1 MFVEQF
7 KNNGVPYLRL
17 VQSYRV
23 EDSQGRKV
31 SRKKTILN
39 IGPLSRFDD
48 GEPDF
53 VQRLKDSYKEGK
65 PIIDLLLPY
74 IEEPVAKKHVIT
86 FEDGDM
92 ACIGTPK
99 LVSQILLDRL
109 FVQLGLDKLCATLK
123 HSLGLSYDLT
133 GFIRLLIFG
142 RILQPASK
150 WETAQQN
157 AQYFAPLADTTY
169 PYHIYDALDV
179 LAEYK
184 EQFIHRM
191 HSSIC
196 KTVGRSSTHIYY
208 DVTNFFFEIEKPDP
222 NEDIGDGVQK
232 GLRQKGVSKENRKEP
247 IVQMGM
253 FLDDNGIPITIE
265 TFPGNTLDQATL
277 RPALKKSMGKLE
289 TERFVLVADRGLHSF
304 YNLCHLVS
312 DGQGYIVSK
321 SIRKTPKAERQWIMM
336 QEDYI
341 AKGNSFKF
349 KSRIVTR
356 RVKDENGVV
365 MELKEKVIVYWSER
379 FYMREYNE
387 HKSFLDFLERL
398 RQNPASFRITAI
410 QSNKLKKFF
419 KREFVQKDTG
429 EIIESGKLLGM
440 LDEEKVEELTAFMGY
455 YQIVTSEIDMPDED
469 VIEAYHGLTQIE
481 DQFREMKGTLNT
493 RPVYVST
500 KEHIQAHLL
509 VCMIAL
515 TMLRLIQKKI
525 ISSSQIE
532 NNGCIWSYGMS
543 GKRVH
548 TALQSWQ
555 IDKLPGDVYRFK
567 NTTDDD
573 LKRILSAFSINIIPK
588 LYTRGDLRKILFC
601 TFNRKMTLL
610 RIFPSS
616 N

>member
-1 MFVEQF
+1 MFVEQC

-48 GEPDF
+48 GKPDF

-74 IEEPVAKKHVIT
+74 IDEPVAKKHVIT

-92 ACIGTPK
+92 SCIGNPK

-419 KREFVQKDTG
+419 KREFVHKDTG

-509 VCMIAL
+509 VCLIAL

-532 NNGCIWSYGMS
+532 KSGCTWSYGMS
-543 GKRVH
+543 GRRVQ
-548 TALQSWQ
+548 TALQKWQ
-555 IDKLPGDVYRFK
+555 IDKLPGDIYRFS

-588 LYTRGDLRKILFC
+588 LYTRGDLRKIKTEIKL
-601 TFNRKMTLL
+601 
-610 RIFPSS
+610 
-616 N
+616 

>member
-1 MFVEQF
+1 M
-7 KNNGVPYLRL
+7 
-17 VQSYRV
+17 
-23 EDSQGRKV
+23 
-31 SRKKTILN
+31 
-39 IGPLSRFDD
+39 SRFDD
-48 GEPDF
+48 GKPDF

-92 ACIGTPK
+92 SCIGNPK

-419 KREFVQKDTG
+419 KREFVHKDTG

-440 LDEEKVEELTAFMGY
+440 LDEEKIEELTAFMGY

-509 VCMIAL
+509 VCLIAL

-532 NNGCIWSYGMS
+532 KSGCTWSYGMS
-543 GKRVH
+543 GRRVQ
-548 TALQSWQ
+548 TALQKWQ
-555 IDKLPGDVYRFK
+555 IDKLPGDIYRFS

-588 LYTRGDLRKILFC
+588 LYTRGDLRKIKTEIKL
-601 TFNRKMTLL
+601 
-610 RIFPSS
+610 
-616 N
+616 

>member
-1 MFVEQF
+1 
-7 KNNGVPYLRL
+7 
-17 VQSYRV
+17 
-23 EDSQGRKV
+23 
-31 SRKKTILN
+31 
-39 IGPLSRFDD
+39 
-48 GEPDF
+48 
-53 VQRLKDSYKEGK
+53 
-65 PIIDLLLPY
+65 
-74 IEEPVAKKHVIT
+74 
-86 FEDGDM
+86 
-92 ACIGTPK
+92 
-99 LVSQILLDRL
+99 
-109 FVQLGLDKLCATLK
+109 
-123 HSLGLSYDLT
+123 
-133 GFIRLLIFG
+133 
-142 RILQPASK
+142 
-150 WETAQQN
+150 
-157 AQYFAPLADTTY
+157 
-169 PYHIYDALDV
+169 
-179 LAEYK
+179 
-184 EQFIHRM
+184 M

-419 KREFVQKDTG
+419 KREFVHKDTG

-509 VCMIAL
+509 VCLIAL

-532 NNGCIWSYGMS
+532 KSGCTWSYGMS
-543 GKRVH
+543 GRRVQ
-548 TALQSWQ
+548 TALQKWQ
-555 IDKLPGDVYRFK
+555 IDKLPGDIYRFS

-588 LYTRGDLRKILFC
+588 LYTRGDLRKIKTEIKL
-601 TFNRKMTLL
+601 
-610 RIFPSS
+610 
-616 N
+616 

>member
-1 MFVEQF
+1 MFVEQC

-48 GEPDF
+48 GKPDF

-86 FEDGDM
+86 FEYGDM
-92 ACIGTPK
+92 SCIGNPK

-379 FYMREYNE
+379 FYMQEYNE

-419 KREFVQKDTG
+419 KREFVHKDTG

-509 VCMIAL
+509 VCLIAL

-532 NNGCIWSYGMS
+532 KSGCTWSYGMS
-543 GKRVH
+543 GRRVQ
-548 TALQSWQ
+548 TALQKWQ
-555 IDKLPGDVYRFK
+555 IDKLPGDIYRFS

-588 LYTRGDLRKILFC
+588 LYTRGDLRKIKTEIKL
-601 TFNRKMTLL
+601 
-610 RIFPSS
+610 
-616 N
+616 

>member
-1 MFVEQF
+1 MFVEQC

-48 GEPDF
+48 GKPDF

-92 ACIGTPK
+92 SCIGNPK

-157 AQYFAPLADTTY
+157 AQYFASLADTTY
-169 PYHIYDALDV
+169 PYHIYDTLDI

-321 SIRKTPKAERQWIMM
+321 SIRKTPKTERQWITM

-419 KREFVQKDTG
+419 KKEFVHKDTG
-429 EIIESGKLLGM
+429 EIVESGKLLGM
-440 LDEEKVEELTAFMGY
+440 LDEEKIGELTAFMGY

-500 KEHIQAHLL
+500 KEHIQAHFL
-509 VCMIAL
+509 VCLIAL

-525 ISSSQIE
+525 LSSSQIE
-532 NNGCIWSYGMS
+532 KSGCIWSYGMS
-543 GKRVH
+543 GKRVQ
-548 TALQSWQ
+548 TALQKWQ
-555 IDKLPGDVYRFK
+555 IDKLPGDIYRFN

-573 LKRILSAFSINIIPK
+573 LKRILSAFSINIMPK
-588 LYTRGDLRKILFC
+588 LYTRGDLRKIKTEIKL
-601 TFNRKMTLL
+601 
-610 RIFPSS
+610 
-616 N
+616 

>member
-1 MFVEQF
+1 MFVEQC

-48 GEPDF
+48 GKPDF

-92 ACIGTPK
+92 SCIGNPK

-356 RVKDENGVV
+356 RVKDENGAV

-419 KREFVQKDTG
+419 KREFVHKDTG

-509 VCMIAL
+509 VCLIAL

-532 NNGCIWSYGMS
+532 KSGCTWSYGMS
-543 GKRVH
+543 GRRVQ
-548 TALQSWQ
+548 TALQKWQ
-555 IDKLPGDVYRFK
+555 IDKLPGDIYRFS

-588 LYTRGDLRKILFC
+588 LYTRGDLRKIKTEIKL
-601 TFNRKMTLL
+601 
-610 RIFPSS
+610 
-616 N
+616 

>member
-1 MFVEQF
+1 MFVEQC

-48 GEPDF
+48 GKPDF

-92 ACIGTPK
+92 SCIGNPK

-109 FVQLGLDKLCATLK
+109 FVQLGLNKLCATLK

-419 KREFVQKDTG
+419 KREFVHKDTG

-440 LDEEKVEELTAFMGY
+440 LDEEKIEELTAFMGY

-509 VCMIAL
+509 VCLIAL

-532 NNGCIWSYGMS
+532 KSGCTWSYGMS
-543 GKRVH
+543 GRRVQ
-548 TALQSWQ
+548 TALQKWQ
-555 IDKLPGDVYRFK
+555 IDKLPGDIYRFS

-573 LKRILSAFSINIIPK
+573 LKRILSAFSINIMPK
-588 LYTRGDLRKILFC
+588 LYTRGDLRKIKTEIKL
-601 TFNRKMTLL
+601 
-610 RIFPSS
+610 
-616 N
+616 

>member
-1 MFVEQF
+1 MFVEQC

-48 GEPDF
+48 GKPDF

-92 ACIGTPK
+92 SCIGNPK

-157 AQYFAPLADTTY
+157 AQYFASLADTTY
-169 PYHIYDALDV
+169 PYHIYDTLDI

-321 SIRKTPKAERQWIMM
+321 SIRKTPKTERQWITM

-419 KREFVQKDTG
+419 KKEFVHKDTG
-429 EIIESGKLLGM
+429 EIVESGKLLGM
-440 LDEEKVEELTAFMGY
+440 LDEEKIEELTAFMGY

-493 RPVYVST
+493 RPVYVYT
-500 KEHIQAHLL
+500 KEHIQAHFL
-509 VCMIAL
+509 VCLIAL

-525 ISSSQIE
+525 LSSSQIE
-532 NNGCIWSYGMS
+532 KSGCIWSYGMS
-543 GKRVH
+543 GKRVQ
-548 TALQSWQ
+548 TALQKWQ
-555 IDKLPGDVYRFK
+555 IDKLPGDIYRFN

-573 LKRILSAFSINIIPK
+573 LKRILSAFSINIMPK
-588 LYTRGDLRKILFC
+588 LYTRGDLRKIKTEIKL
-601 TFNRKMTLL
+601 
-610 RIFPSS
+610 
-616 N
+616 

>member
-1 MFVEQF
+1 MFVEQC

-48 GEPDF
+48 GKPDF

-92 ACIGTPK
+92 SCIGNPK

-109 FVQLGLDKLCATLK
+109 CVQLGLDKLCATLK

-265 TFPGNTLDQATL
+265 TFPGNRLDQATL

-419 KREFVQKDTG
+419 KREFVHKDTG

-440 LDEEKVEELTAFMGY
+440 LDEEKIEELTAFMGY

-509 VCMIAL
+509 VCLIAL

-532 NNGCIWSYGMS
+532 KSGCTWSYGMS
-543 GKRVH
+543 GRRVQ
-548 TALQSWQ
+548 TALQKWQ
-555 IDKLPGDVYRFK
+555 IDKLPGDIYRFS

-588 LYTRGDLRKILFC
+588 LYTRGDLRKIKTEIKL
-601 TFNRKMTLL
+601 
-610 RIFPSS
+610 
-616 N
+616 

>member
-1 MFVEQF
+1 MFVEQC

-48 GEPDF
+48 GKPDF

-92 ACIGTPK
+92 SCIGNPK

-379 FYMREYNE
+379 FYMQEYNE

-419 KREFVQKDTG
+419 KREFVHKDTG

-509 VCMIAL
+509 VCLIAL

-532 NNGCIWSYGMS
+532 KSGCTWSYGMS
-543 GKRVH
+543 GRRVQ
-548 TALQSWQ
+548 TALQKWQ
-555 IDKLPGDVYRFK
+555 IDKLPGDIYRFS

-588 LYTRGDLRKILFC
+588 LYTRGDLRKIKTEIKL
-601 TFNRKMTLL
+601 
-610 RIFPSS
+610 
-616 N
+616 

>member
-1 MFVEQF
+1 MFVEQC

-48 GEPDF
+48 GKPDF

-92 ACIGTPK
+92 SCIGNPK

-133 GFIRLLIFG
+133 GSIRLLIFG

-419 KREFVQKDTG
+419 KREFVHKDTG

-440 LDEEKVEELTAFMGY
+440 LDEEKIEELTAFMGY

-509 VCMIAL
+509 VCLIAL

-532 NNGCIWSYGMS
+532 KSGCTWSYGMS
-543 GKRVH
+543 GRRVQ
-548 TALQSWQ
+548 TALQKWQ
-555 IDKLPGDVYRFK
+555 IDKLPGDIYRFS

-588 LYTRGDLRKILFC
+588 LYTRGDLRKIKTEIKL
-601 TFNRKMTLL
+601 
-610 RIFPSS
+610 
-616 N
+616 

>member
-1 MFVEQF
+1 MFVEQC

-48 GEPDF
+48 GKPDF

-92 ACIGTPK
+92 SCIGNPK

-157 AQYFAPLADTTY
+157 AQYFASLADTTY
-169 PYHIYDALDV
+169 PYHIYDTLDI

-321 SIRKTPKAERQWIMM
+321 SIRKTPKTERQWITM

-419 KREFVQKDTG
+419 KKEFVHKDTG
-429 EIIESGKLLGM
+429 EIVESGKLLGM
-440 LDEEKVEELTAFMGY
+440 LDEEKIEELTAFMGY

-500 KEHIQAHLL
+500 KEHIQAHFL
-509 VCMIAL
+509 VCLIAL

-525 ISSSQIE
+525 LSSSQIE
-532 NNGCIWSYGMS
+532 KSGCIWSYGMS
-543 GKRVH
+543 GKRVQ
-548 TALQSWQ
+548 TALQKWQ
-555 IDKLPGDVYRFK
+555 IDKLPGDIYRFN

-573 LKRILSAFSINIIPK
+573 LKRILSAFSINIMPK
-588 LYTRGDLRKILFC
+588 LYTRGDLRKIKTEIKL
-601 TFNRKMTLL
+601 
-610 RIFPSS
+610 
-616 N
+616 

>member
-1 MFVEQF
+1 MFVEQC

-48 GEPDF
+48 GKPDF

-92 ACIGTPK
+92 SCIGNPK

-312 DGQGYIVSK
+312 EGQGYIVSK

-419 KREFVQKDTG
+419 KREFVHKDTG

-509 VCMIAL
+509 VCLIAL

-532 NNGCIWSYGMS
+532 KSGCTWSYGMS
-543 GKRVH
+543 GRRVQ
-548 TALQSWQ
+548 TALQKWQ
-555 IDKLPGDVYRFK
+555 IDKLPGDIYRFS

-588 LYTRGDLRKILFC
+588 LYTRGDLRKIKTEIKL
-601 TFNRKMTLL
+601 
-610 RIFPSS
+610 
-616 N
+616 

>member
-356 RVKDENGVV
+356 HVKDENGVV

-419 KREFVQKDTG
+419 KREFVHKDTG

-440 LDEEKVEELTAFMGY
+440 LDEEKIEELTAFMGY

-481 DQFREMKGTLNT
+481 DQFREMKGTLST
-493 RPVYVST
+493 RPIYVST
-500 KEHIQAHLL
+500 QEHIQAHLL
-509 VCMIAL
+509 ICMIAL

-525 ISSSQIE
+525 ISSSQLE
-532 NNGCIWSYGMS
+532 QSRCIWSYGMS
-543 GKRVH
+543 GRRVQ
-548 TALQSWQ
+548 TALQKWQ
-555 IDKLPGDVYRFK
+555 IDKLPGDVYRFN

-573 LKRILSAFSINIIPK
+573 LKRILSAFSINIMPK
-588 LYTRGDLRKILFC
+588 LYTRGDLRKIKTEIKL
-601 TFNRKMTLL
+601 
-610 RIFPSS
+610 
-616 N
+616 

>member
-92 ACIGTPK
+92 ACIGTQK

-150 WETAQQN
+150 WENAQQN

-169 PYHIYDALDV
+169 PYHIYDALDI

-196 KTVGRSSTHIYY
+196 KTTGRSSTHIYY
-208 DVTNFFFEIEKPDP
+208 DVTNFFFEIDKPDQS
-222 NEDIGDGVQK
+222 EDIGDGMQK

-265 TFPGNTLDQATL
+265 TFPGNRLDQATL

-304 YNLCHLVS
+304 CNLCHLVS

-356 RVKDENGVV
+356 RVKDENGAV

-398 RQNPASFRITAI
+398 RQNPASFRITAT

-419 KREFVQKDTG
+419 KKEFIHKDTG

-440 LDEEKVEELTAFMGY
+440 LDEEKIEELTAFMGY

-481 DQFREMKGTLNT
+481 DQFREMKGTPST
-493 RPVYVST
+493 RPIYVST
-500 KEHIQAHLL
+500 QEHIQAHLL
-509 VCMIAL
+509 ICMIAL

-525 ISSSQIE
+525 IFSSQLE
-532 NNGCIWSYGMS
+532 QSRCIWSYGMS
-543 GKRVH
+543 GRRVQ
-548 TALQSWQ
+548 TALQKWQ
-555 IDKLPGDVYRFK
+555 IDKLPGDVYRFN

-573 LKRILSAFSINIIPK
+573 LKRILSAFSINIMPK
-588 LYTRGDLRKILFC
+588 LYTRGDLRKIKTEIKL
-601 TFNRKMTLL
+601 
-610 RIFPSS
+610 
-616 N
+616 

>member
-1 MFVEQF
+1 MFVEQC

-48 GEPDF
+48 GKPDF

-92 ACIGTPK
+92 SCIGNPK

-304 YNLCHLVS
+304 YNLCHPVS

-419 KREFVQKDTG
+419 KREFVHKDTG

-509 VCMIAL
+509 VCLIAL

-532 NNGCIWSYGMS
+532 KSGCTWSYGMS
-543 GKRVH
+543 GRRVQ
-548 TALQSWQ
+548 TALQKWQ
-555 IDKLPGDVYRFK
+555 IDKLPGDIYRFS

-588 LYTRGDLRKILFC
+588 LYTRGDLRKIKTEIKL
-601 TFNRKMTLL
+601 
-610 RIFPSS
+610 
-616 N
+616 

>member
-1 MFVEQF
+1 MFVEQC

-48 GEPDF
+48 GKPDF

-74 IEEPVAKKHVIT
+74 TEEPVAKKHVIT

-92 ACIGTPK
+92 SCIGNPK

-419 KREFVQKDTG
+419 KREFVHKDTG

-509 VCMIAL
+509 VCLIAL

-532 NNGCIWSYGMS
+532 KSGCTWSYGMS
-543 GKRVH
+543 GRRVQ
-548 TALQSWQ
+548 TALQKWQ
-555 IDKLPGDVYRFK
+555 IDKLPGDIYRFS

-588 LYTRGDLRKILFC
+588 LYTRGDLRKIKTEIKL
-601 TFNRKMTLL
+601 
-610 RIFPSS
+610 
-616 N
+616 

>member
-321 SIRKTPKAERQWIMM
+321 SIRKTPKAERQWIMI

-356 RVKDENGVV
+356 HVKDENGVV

-419 KREFVQKDTG
+419 KREFVHKDTG

-440 LDEEKVEELTAFMGY
+440 LDEEKIEEMTAFMGY

-509 VCMIAL
+509 VCLIAL

-532 NNGCIWSYGMS
+532 KSGCIWSYGMS
-543 GKRVH
+543 GRRVQ
-548 TALQSWQ
+548 TALQKWQ
-555 IDKLPGDVYRFK
+555 IDKFPGDVYRFN
-567 NTTDDD
+567 NTTDYD

-588 LYTRGDLRKILFC
+588 LYTRGDLRKIKTAIKL
-601 TFNRKMTLL
+601 
-610 RIFPSS
+610 
-616 N
+616 

>member
-196 KTVGRSSTHIYY
+196 KTVGRSSPHIYY

-387 HKSFLDFLERL
+387 HESFLDFLERL

-419 KREFVQKDTG
+419 KREFVHKDTG

-440 LDEEKVEELTAFMGY
+440 LDEEKIEELTAFMGY

-481 DQFREMKGTLNT
+481 DQFREMKGTLST
-493 RPVYVST
+493 RPIYVST
-500 KEHIQAHLL
+500 QEHIQAHLL
-509 VCMIAL
+509 ICMIAL

-525 ISSSQIE
+525 ISSSQLE
-532 NNGCIWSYGMS
+532 QSRCIWSYGMS
-543 GKRVH
+543 GRRVQ
-548 TALQSWQ
+548 TALQKWQ
-555 IDKLPGDVYRFK
+555 IDKLPGDVYRFN

-573 LKRILSAFSINIIPK
+573 LKRILSAFSINIMPK
-588 LYTRGDLRKILFC
+588 LYTRGDLRKIKTEIKL
-601 TFNRKMTLL
+601 
-610 RIFPSS
+610 
-616 N
+616 

>member
-387 HKSFLDFLERL
+387 HESFLDFLERL

-419 KREFVQKDTG
+419 KREFVHKDTG

-440 LDEEKVEELTAFMGY
+440 LDEEKIEELTAFMGY

-481 DQFREMKGTLNT
+481 DQFREMKGTLST
-493 RPVYVST
+493 RPIYVST
-500 KEHIQAHLL
+500 QEHIQAHLL
-509 VCMIAL
+509 ICMIAL

-525 ISSSQIE
+525 ISSSQLE
-532 NNGCIWSYGMS
+532 QSRCIWSYGMS
-543 GKRVH
+543 GRRVQ
-548 TALQSWQ
+548 TALQKWQ
-555 IDKLPGDVYRFK
+555 IDKLPGDVYRFN

-573 LKRILSAFSINIIPK
+573 LKRILSAFSINIMPK
-588 LYTRGDLRKILFC
+588 LYTRGDLRKIKTEIKL
-601 TFNRKMTLL
+601 
-610 RIFPSS
+610 
-616 N
+616 

>member
-419 KREFVQKDTG
+419 KREFVHKDTG

-440 LDEEKVEELTAFMGY
+440 LDEEKIEELTAFMGY

-481 DQFREMKGTLNT
+481 DQFREMKGTLST
-493 RPVYVST
+493 RPIYVST
-500 KEHIQAHLL
+500 QEHIQAHLL
-509 VCMIAL
+509 ICMIAL

-525 ISSSQIE
+525 ISSSQLE
-532 NNGCIWSYGMS
+532 QSRCIWSYGMS
-543 GKRVH
+543 GRRVQ
-548 TALQSWQ
+548 TALQKWQ
-555 IDKLPGDVYRFK
+555 IDKLPGDIYRFN

-573 LKRILSAFSINIIPK
+573 LKRILSAFSINIMPK
-588 LYTRGDLRKILFC
+588 LYTRGDLRKIKTEIKL
-601 TFNRKMTLL
+601 
-610 RIFPSS
+610 
-616 N
+616 

>member
-1 MFVEQF
+1 MFVEQC

-48 GEPDF
+48 GKPDF

-92 ACIGTPK
+92 SCIGNPK

-157 AQYFAPLADTTY
+157 AQYFASLADTTY
-169 PYHIYDALDV
+169 PYHIYDTLDI
-179 LAEYK
+179 LAKYK

-321 SIRKTPKAERQWIMM
+321 SIRKTPKTERQWITMK
-336 QEDYI
+336 EDYI

-419 KREFVQKDTG
+419 KKEFVHKDTG
-429 EIIESGKLLGM
+429 EIVESGKLLGM
-440 LDEEKVEELTAFMGY
+440 LDEEKIEELTAFMGY

-500 KEHIQAHLL
+500 KEHIQAHFL
-509 VCMIAL
+509 VCLIAL

-525 ISSSQIE
+525 LSSSQIE
-532 NNGCIWSYGMS
+532 KSGCIWSYGMS
-543 GKRVH
+543 GKRVQ
-548 TALQSWQ
+548 TALQKWQ
-555 IDKLPGDVYRFK
+555 IDKLPGDIYRFN

-573 LKRILSAFSINIIPK
+573 LKRILSAFSINIMPK
-588 LYTRGDLRKILFC
+588 LYTRGDLRKIKTEIKL
-601 TFNRKMTLL
+601 
-610 RIFPSS
+610 
-616 N
+616 

>member
-1 MFVEQF
+1 MFVEQC

-48 GEPDF
+48 GKPDF

-92 ACIGTPK
+92 SCIGNPK

-157 AQYFAPLADTTY
+157 AQYFASLADTTY
-169 PYHIYDALDV
+169 PYHIYDTLDI

-321 SIRKTPKAERQWIMM
+321 SIRKTPKTERQWITM

-419 KREFVQKDTG
+419 KKEFVHKDTG
-429 EIIESGKLLGM
+429 EIVESGKLLGM
-440 LDEEKVEELTAFMGY
+440 LDEEKIEELTAFMGY

-493 RPVYVST
+493 RPIYVST
-500 KEHIQAHLL
+500 KEHIQAHFL
-509 VCMIAL
+509 VCLIAL

-525 ISSSQIE
+525 LSSSQIE
-532 NNGCIWSYGMS
+532 KSGCIWSYGMS
-543 GKRVH
+543 GKRVQ
-548 TALQSWQ
+548 TALQKWQ
-555 IDKLPGDVYRFK
+555 IDKLPGDIYRFN

-573 LKRILSAFSINIIPK
+573 LKRILSAFSINIMPK
-588 LYTRGDLRKILFC
+588 LYTRGDLRKIKTEIKL
-601 TFNRKMTLL
+601 
-610 RIFPSS
+610 
-616 N
+616 

>member
-1 MFVEQF
+1 MFVEQC

-48 GEPDF
+48 GKPDF

-92 ACIGTPK
+92 SCIGNPK

-109 FVQLGLDKLCATLK
+109 FLQLGLDKLCATLK

-419 KREFVQKDTG
+419 KREFVHKDTG

-509 VCMIAL
+509 VCLIAL

-532 NNGCIWSYGMS
+532 KSGCTWSYGMS
-543 GKRVH
+543 GRRVQ
-548 TALQSWQ
+548 TALQKWQ
-555 IDKLPGDVYRFK
+555 IDKLPGDIYRFS

-588 LYTRGDLRKILFC
+588 LYTRGDLRKIKTEIKL
-601 TFNRKMTLL
+601 
-610 RIFPSS
+610 
-616 N
+616 

>member
-157 AQYFAPLADTTY
+157 AQYFASLADTTY
-169 PYHIYDALDV
+169 PYHIYDTLDIF
-179 LAEYK
+179 AEYK

-419 KREFVQKDTG
+419 KREFVHKDTG

-440 LDEEKVEELTAFMGY
+440 LDEEKIEELTAFMGY

-481 DQFREMKGTLNT
+481 DQFREMKGTLST
-493 RPVYVST
+493 RPIYVST
-500 KEHIQAHLL
+500 QEHIQAHLL
-509 VCMIAL
+509 ICMIAL

-525 ISSSQIE
+525 ISSSQLE
-532 NNGCIWSYGMS
+532 QSRCIWSYGMS
-543 GKRVH
+543 GRRVQ
-548 TALQSWQ
+548 TALQKWQ
-555 IDKLPGDVYRFK
+555 IDKLPGDVYRFN

-573 LKRILSAFSINIIPK
+573 LKRILSAFSINIMPK
-588 LYTRGDLRKILFC
+588 LYTRGDLRKIKTEIKL
-601 TFNRKMTLL
+601 
-610 RIFPSS
+610 
-616 N
+616 

>member
-419 KREFVQKDTG
+419 KREFVHKDTG

-440 LDEEKVEELTAFMGY
+440 LDEEKIEELTAFMGY

-500 KEHIQAHLL
+500 KEHIQAHFL
-509 VCMIAL
+509 VCLIAL

-525 ISSSQIE
+525 LSSSQIE
-532 NNGCIWSYGMS
+532 KSGCIWSYGMS
-543 GKRVH
+543 GKRVQ
-548 TALQSWQ
+548 TALQKWQ
-555 IDKLPGDVYRFK
+555 IDKLPGDIYRFN

-573 LKRILSAFSINIIPK
+573 LKRILSAFSINIMPK
-588 LYTRGDLRKILFC
+588 LYTRGDLRKIKTEIKL
-601 TFNRKMTLL
+601 
-610 RIFPSS
+610 
-616 N
+616 

>member
-1 MFVEQF
+1 MFVEQC

-48 GEPDF
+48 GKPDF

-92 ACIGTPK
+92 SCIGNPK

-321 SIRKTPKAERQWIMM
+321 SIRKTPKTERQWITM

-419 KREFVQKDTG
+419 KKEFVHKDTG
-429 EIIESGKLLGM
+429 EIVESGKLLGM
-440 LDEEKVEELTAFMGY
+440 LDEEKIEELTAFMGY

-500 KEHIQAHLL
+500 KEHIQAHFL
-509 VCMIAL
+509 VCLIAL

-525 ISSSQIE
+525 LSSSQIE
-532 NNGCIWSYGMS
+532 KSGCIWSYGMS
-543 GKRVH
+543 GKRVQ
-548 TALQSWQ
+548 TALQKWQ
-555 IDKLPGDVYRFK
+555 IDKLPGDIYRFN

-573 LKRILSAFSINIIPK
+573 LKRILSAFSINIMPK
-588 LYTRGDLRKILFC
+588 LYTRGDLRKIK
-601 TFNRKMTLL
+601 TEKSYKR
-610 RIFPSS
+610 
-616 N
+616 

>member
-1 MFVEQF
+1 MFVEQC

-48 GEPDF
+48 GKPDF

-92 ACIGTPK
+92 SCIGNPK

-109 FVQLGLDKLCATLK
+109 FLQLGLDKLCATLK

-419 KREFVQKDTG
+419 KREFVHKDTG

-440 LDEEKVEELTAFMGY
+440 LDEEKIEELTAFMGY

-509 VCMIAL
+509 VCLIAL

-532 NNGCIWSYGMS
+532 KSGCTWSYGMS
-543 GKRVH
+543 GRRVQ
-548 TALQSWQ
+548 TALQKWQ
-555 IDKLPGDVYRFK
+555 IDKLPGDIYRFS

-588 LYTRGDLRKILFC
+588 LYTRGDLRKIKTEIKL
-601 TFNRKMTLL
+601 
-610 RIFPSS
+610 
-616 N
+616 

>member
-1 MFVEQF
+1 MFVEQC

-48 GEPDF
+48 GKPDF

-92 ACIGTPK
+92 SCIGNPK

-341 AKGNSFKF
+341 AKGNNFKF

-419 KREFVQKDTG
+419 KREFVHKDTG

-509 VCMIAL
+509 VCLIAL

-532 NNGCIWSYGMS
+532 KSGCTWSYGMS
-543 GKRVH
+543 GRRVQ
-548 TALQSWQ
+548 TALQKWQ
-555 IDKLPGDVYRFK
+555 IDKLPGDIYRFS

-588 LYTRGDLRKILFC
+588 LYTRGDLRKIKTEIKL
-601 TFNRKMTLL
+601 
-610 RIFPSS
+610 
-616 N
+616 

>member
-1 MFVEQF
+1 MFVEQC

-48 GEPDF
+48 GKPDF

-74 IEEPVAKKHVIT
+74 MEEPVAKKHVIT

-92 ACIGTPK
+92 SCIGNPK

-419 KREFVQKDTG
+419 KREFVHKDTG

-440 LDEEKVEELTAFMGY
+440 LDEEKIEELTAFMGY

-509 VCMIAL
+509 VCLIAL

-532 NNGCIWSYGMS
+532 KSGCTWSYGMS
-543 GKRVH
+543 GRRVQ
-548 TALQSWQ
+548 TALQKWQ
-555 IDKLPGDVYRFK
+555 IDKLPGDIYRFS

-588 LYTRGDLRKILFC
+588 LYTRGDLRKIKTEIKL
-601 TFNRKMTLL
+601 
-610 RIFPSS
+610 
-616 N
+616 

>member
-1 MFVEQF
+1 MFVEQC

-48 GEPDF
+48 GKPDF

-92 ACIGTPK
+92 SCIGNPK

-419 KREFVQKDTG
+419 KREFVHKDTG

-440 LDEEKVEELTAFMGY
+440 LDEEKIEELTAFMGY

-509 VCMIAL
+509 VCLIAL

-532 NNGCIWSYGMS
+532 KSGCTWSYGMS
-543 GKRVH
+543 GRRVQ
-548 TALQSWQ
+548 TALQKWQ
-555 IDKLPGDVYRFK
+555 IDKLPGDIYRFN

-573 LKRILSAFSINIIPK
+573 LKRILSAFSINIMPK
-588 LYTRGDLRKILFC
+588 LYTRGDLRKIKTEIKL
-601 TFNRKMTLL
+601 
-610 RIFPSS
+610 
-616 N
+616 

>member
-1 MFVEQF
+1 MFVEQC

-48 GEPDF
+48 GKPDF

-92 ACIGTPK
+92 SCIGNPK

-379 FYMREYNE
+379 FYMQEYNE

-419 KREFVQKDTG
+419 KREFVHKDTG

-509 VCMIAL
+509 VCLIAL

-532 NNGCIWSYGMS
+532 KSGCTWSYGMS
-543 GKRVH
+543 GRRVQ
-548 TALQSWQ
+548 TALQKWQ
-555 IDKLPGDVYRFK
+555 IDKLPGDIYRFS

-588 LYTRGDLRKILFC
+588 LYTRGDLRKIK
-601 TFNRKMTLL
+601 TEKSYKR
-610 RIFPSS
+610 
-616 N
+616 

>member
-1 MFVEQF
+1 MFVEQC

-48 GEPDF
+48 GKPDF

-86 FEDGDM
+86 FEDGDIS
-92 ACIGTPK
+92 CIGNPK

-109 FVQLGLDKLCATLK
+109 FVQLGLNKLCATLK

-419 KREFVQKDTG
+419 KREFVHKDTG

-509 VCMIAL
+509 VCLIAL

-532 NNGCIWSYGMS
+532 KSVCTWSYGMS
-543 GKRVH
+543 GRRVQ
-548 TALQSWQ
+548 TALQKWQ
-555 IDKLPGDVYRFK
+555 IDKLPGDIYRFS

-588 LYTRGDLRKILFC
+588 LYTRGDLRKIKTEIKL
-601 TFNRKMTLL
+601 
-610 RIFPSS
+610 
-616 N
+616 

>member
-1 MFVEQF
+1 MFVEQC

-48 GEPDF
+48 GKPDF

-92 ACIGTPK
+92 SCIGNPK

-208 DVTNFFFEIEKPDP
+208 DVTKFFFEIEKPDP

-419 KREFVQKDTG
+419 KREFVHKDTG

-509 VCMIAL
+509 VCLIAL

-532 NNGCIWSYGMS
+532 KSGCTWSYGMS
-543 GKRVH
+543 GRRVQ
-548 TALQSWQ
+548 TALQKWQ
-555 IDKLPGDVYRFK
+555 IDKLPGDIYRFS

-588 LYTRGDLRKILFC
+588 LYTRGDLRKIKTEIKL
-601 TFNRKMTLL
+601 
-610 RIFPSS
+610 
-616 N
+616 

>member
-1 MFVEQF
+1 MFVEQC

-48 GEPDF
+48 GKPDF

-92 ACIGTPK
+92 SCIGNPK

-265 TFPGNTLDQATL
+265 TFPGNRLDQATL

-419 KREFVQKDTG
+419 KREFVHKDTG

-509 VCMIAL
+509 VCLIAL

-532 NNGCIWSYGMS
+532 KSGCTWSYGMS
-543 GKRVH
+543 GRRVQ
-548 TALQSWQ
+548 TALQKWQ
-555 IDKLPGDVYRFK
+555 IDKLPGDIYRFS

-588 LYTRGDLRKILFC
+588 LYTRGDLRKIKTEIKL
-601 TFNRKMTLL
+601 
-610 RIFPSS
+610 
-616 N
+616 